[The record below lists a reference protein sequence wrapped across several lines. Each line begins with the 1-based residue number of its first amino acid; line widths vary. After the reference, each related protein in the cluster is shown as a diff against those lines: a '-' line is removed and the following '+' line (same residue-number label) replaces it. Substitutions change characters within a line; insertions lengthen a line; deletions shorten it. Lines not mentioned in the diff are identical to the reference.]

1 MARWASRKPCDAEL
15 AVNRFEIPF
24 SVHLCWNKVADGHD
38 VRKLE
43 PQLQV
48 IRGASLVLVGILVCA
63 NSIHSISICLQSIF
77 GKRSQALFWLRSVW
91 ILR

>member
-48 IRGASLVLVGILVCA
+48 IPGVSLVLVGILVCA
-63 NSIHSISICLQSIF
+63 NSIHSISICLQSILYLVNGPRPCF
-77 GKRSQALFWLRSVW
+77 G
-91 ILR
+91 